1 MPADHADGIEVD
13 AEGFACAT
21 PRRVWQVLTDY
32 DRLAEFV
39 PNLISSTVLSR
50 HDHEVVVEQYGSGGF
65 LFVRR
70 EIHMVLRVTEQPFS
84 AIDVNRISGNMRRYT
99 ARWSLAS
106 ARENHCDGTR
116 IRYRASMQPD
126 FFVPPIAGPA
136 MAQADVDQM
145 LKAVLAEIERWQ

>member
-1 MPADHADGIEVD
+1 MPADHAEGIEVD
-13 AEGFACAT
+13 ADGFACAT
-21 PRRVWQVLTDY
+21 PQRVWQVLTDY

-39 PNLISSTVLSR
+39 PNLISSMVLSR

-65 LFVRR
+65 LFVRQ

-84 AIDVNRISGNMRRYT
+84 TIDVSRISGNMRRYT
-99 ARWSLAS
+99 ARWSLAP
-106 ARENHCDGTR
+106 AREKHCDGTR

-136 MAQADVDQM
+136 VAQADVNQM